1 MNKKDYVIPQR
12 NIESLA
18 RCLLPQIQKY
28 FESEAGQKEF
38 AEWQA
43 KQKERQKT
51 KSPRR
56 KEGMALA
63 EKNIFM

>member
-1 MNKKDYVIPQR
+1 MNEKDYVIPQR
-12 NIESLA
+12 DIESLA

-43 KQKERQKT
+43 KQEERRKT
-51 KSPRR
+51 KSPPA
-56 KEGMALA
+56 KGGD
-63 EKNIFM
+63 

>member
-1 MNKKDYVIPQR
+1 MNEKDYFIPQQD
-12 NIESLA
+12 IESLA

-38 AEWQA
+38 AEWQV

-51 KSPRR
+51 KSPPL
-56 KEGMALA
+56 EGG
-63 EKNIFM
+63 E